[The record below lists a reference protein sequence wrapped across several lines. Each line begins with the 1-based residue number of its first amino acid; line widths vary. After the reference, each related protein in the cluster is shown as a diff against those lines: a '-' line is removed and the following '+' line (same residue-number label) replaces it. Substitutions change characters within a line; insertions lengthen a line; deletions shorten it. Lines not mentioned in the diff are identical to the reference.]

1 MRTAAILLAG
11 GSGTRLRHGENKVY
25 LRIGGRPLVSW
36 SLDLFASSPLVDDI
50 VLVIRASDA
59 EQVAQLGPAPAAKL
73 RAVVEGG
80 HTRHASEHAGL
91 EAIAPAIED
100 GTIGLVLIHDAARPF
115 VSGDLLSRI
124 VETAALVG
132 GAVPSLPLETPVFR
146 NFSPQRLE
154 QVAVDDLRR
163 VQTPQAF
170 WARHLL
176 TAYRRA
182 AREDFAGK
190 DTAESVQRYTDL
202 EVRAVE
208 GDPRNI
214 KVTFV
219 EDLFA
224 AEELAQAWPG

>member
-1 MRTAAILLAG
+1 VRTSAILLAG
-11 GSGTRLRHGENKVY
+11 GSGTRLRHSENKVY
-25 LRIGGRPLVSW
+25 LQVGGRPLVSW

-50 VLVIRASDA
+50 VLVIRVSDA
-59 EQVAQLGPAPAAKL
+59 AQVAQLGSGPPAKL

-80 HTRHASEHAGL
+80 PTRHASEHAGL
-91 EAIAPAIED
+91 EAIAPAIDD
-100 GTIGLVLIHDAARPF
+100 GSIELVLIHDAARPF
-115 VSGDLLSRI
+115 VSRDLLARVI
-124 VETAALVG
+124 DTAARVG

-146 NFSPQRLE
+146 NLPPHRLE

-170 WARHLL
+170 WARELL
-176 TAYRRA
+176 TAYRTA
-182 AREDFAGK
+182 ALEDFAGK
-190 DTAESVQRYTDL
+190 DTAECVQRYTDL

-224 AEELAQAWPG
+224 AEELAQAWPD